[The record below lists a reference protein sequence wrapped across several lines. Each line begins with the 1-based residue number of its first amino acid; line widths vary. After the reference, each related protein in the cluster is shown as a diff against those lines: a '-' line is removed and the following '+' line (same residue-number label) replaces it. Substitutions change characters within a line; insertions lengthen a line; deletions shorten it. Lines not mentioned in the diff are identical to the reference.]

1 MPRDA
6 LLVVSTLTS
15 RTYMIVVL
23 WAVLTLSLL
32 VGPGQLKAQIVTQPD
47 STQPSSR
54 SQVLEQQQPSQIDT
68 IRQSAQPFGHSLFSG
83 GFRTDESSGVNA
95 DYIVDVGDRVA
106 IRIWGAAAFESVQTV
121 DTQGNIFI
129 PEVGPVKLS
138 GVANKHINSTVKKAV
153 SRIYTNDVEVY
164 TNLLTAQMISVY
176 VTGFVSK
183 PGKYSGLSNGSLLNL
198 IDQAGGVN
206 PSSGSFRDI
215 EVVRNG
221 KTIAT
226 VDLYEFIQYGQLPQ
240 LTLKESDAVVVKP
253 LLNTVVV
260 QGEVAK
266 PFRFEFANQNITG
279 SQIIDL
285 ATPNP
290 GATHVAISRIEN
302 GETRSEYVSLHAFSD
317 IVLSNGD
324 IAAFHSDL
332 AARNIIVNIDGT
344 HKGASALTVAQ
355 HATLRQVLDLVEIDP
370 ELSAYERIY
379 IKRKSVAE
387 RQKQAIQESLQRLEA
402 EYLTASSATDN
413 ESKIRAQEA
422 KLISDFVLKVSQIE
436 PNGTLVVASAG
447 EVADIILENDDTI
460 YIPRKT
466 PSILVT
472 GEVRLPRAFLWK
484 RGLSASEYI
493 AMAGGYSNNANRKL
507 VLIVKQDGRIIDA
520 NRTSVDA
527 GDELLV
533 LPKAP
538 TKNLQLAATITD
550 ILYKIAIATS
560 VAFSI

>member
-1 MPRDA
+1 M
-6 LLVVSTLTS
+6 
-15 RTYMIVVL
+15 
-23 WAVLTLSLL
+23 
-32 VGPGQLKAQIVTQPD
+32 
-47 STQPSSR
+47 
-54 SQVLEQQQPSQIDT
+54 
-68 IRQSAQPFGHSLFSG
+68 
-83 GFRTDESSGVNA
+83 
-95 DYIVDVGDRVA
+95 
-106 IRIWGAAAFESVQTV
+106 
-121 DTQGNIFI
+121 
-129 PEVGPVKLS
+129 
-138 GVANKHINSTVKKAV
+138 
-153 SRIYTNDVEVY
+153 
-164 TNLLTAQMISVY
+164 
-176 VTGFVSK
+176 
-183 PGKYSGLSNGSLLNL
+183 
-198 IDQAGGVN
+198 
-206 PSSGSFRDI
+206 
-215 EVVRNG
+215 
-221 KTIAT
+221 
-226 VDLYEFIQYGQLPQ
+226 
-240 LTLKESDAVVVKP
+240 
-253 LLNTVVV
+253 
-260 QGEVAK
+260 
-266 PFRFEFANQNITG
+266 
-279 SQIIDL
+279 
-285 ATPNP
+285 
-290 GATHVAISRIEN
+290 
-302 GETRSEYVSLHAFSD
+302 
-317 IVLSNGD
+317 
-324 IAAFHSDL
+324 
-332 AARNIIVNIDGT
+332 
-344 HKGASALTVAQ
+344 
-355 HATLRQVLDLVEIDP
+355 EIDP

-460 YIPRKT
+460 YIPRKS

-484 RGLSASEYI
+484 RGLSASQYI

-520 NRTSVDA
+520 NSTNVDA

>member
-6 LLVVSTLTS
+6 LLDVGNDYR
-15 RTYMIVVL
+15 RTCTNIVLMVGI
-23 WAVLTLSLL
+23 AVSLL
-32 VGPGQLKAQIVTQPD
+32 VAPGQLMAQIVSQPD

-54 SQVLEQQQPSQIDT
+54 SQVLEQQQPSQVDT
-68 IRQSAQPFGHSLFSG
+68 IRRSAQPFGHSLFSG
-83 GFRTDESSGVNA
+83 GFGSDESSGVNA
-95 DYIVDVGDRVA
+95 DYIVDVGDRIA
-106 IRIWGAAAFESVQTV
+106 IRIWGAAAFDSVQTV

-138 GVANKHINSTVKKAV
+138 GVANKFVNSTVKKAV
-153 SRIYTNDVEVY
+153 SRVYTNDVEVY

-176 VTGFVSK
+176 VTGYVSK

-198 IDQAGGVN
+198 IDQAGGIN

-221 KTIAT
+221 KTVAT
-226 VDLYEFIQYGQLPQ
+226 VDLYEFIQFGRLPQ
-240 LTLKESDAVVVKP
+240 LTLKEADAVVVKP
-253 LLNTVVV
+253 LLNTIVV

-266 PFRFEFANQNITG
+266 PFRFEFSNPSITG
-279 SQIIDL
+279 SQIVDL

-290 GATHVAISRIEN
+290 AATHVAISRIEN
-302 GETRSEYVSLHAFSD
+302 GETRSEYVSLEVFKD

-370 ELSAYERIY
+370 ELSAYERIF

-387 RQKQAIQESLQRLEA
+387 RQKRSIEESLQRLEA

-436 PNGTLVVASAG
+436 PNGTLVVASEG

-460 YIPRKT
+460 YIPRKS
-466 PSILVT
+466 PSVLVT
-472 GEVRLPRAFLWK
+472 GEVRLPRAFLWT

-493 AMAGGYSNNANRKL
+493 GMAGGFSNNANRKL
-507 VLIVKQDGRIIDA
+507 VLVVKQDGRIIDA
-520 NRTSVDA
+520 SSTSVDA

-560 VAFSI
+560 IAFSI

>member
-6 LLVVSTLTS
+6 LLAVGNGNRWIYTF
-15 RTYMIVVL
+15 VVL
-23 WAVLTLSLL
+23 TVGVTLSLL
-32 VGPGQLKAQIVTQPD
+32 VNTGQLMAQIVSQPD
-47 STQPSSR
+47 STQQTSR
-54 SQVLEQQQPSQIDT
+54 SEVLEQQQPGQLDT
-68 IRQSAQPFGHSLFSG
+68 IRRTAQPFGHSLFSG
-83 GFRTDESSGVNA
+83 GFGTDESSGVNA

-106 IRIWGAAAFESVQTV
+106 IRIWGAAAFDSVQTV

-129 PEVGPVKLS
+129 PEVGPIKLS
-138 GVANKHINSTVKKAV
+138 GVANKFVNSTVKKAV
-153 SRIYTNDVEVY
+153 SRVYTNDVEVY

-198 IDQAGGVN
+198 IDQAGGIN

-226 VDLYEFIQYGQLPQ
+226 VDLYEFIQFGRLPQ

-253 LLNTVVV
+253 LLNTIVV

-266 PFRFEFANQNITG
+266 PFRFEFSSQNITG
-279 SQIIDL
+279 TQIIEL
-285 ATPNP
+285 STPNP
-290 GATHVAISRIEN
+290 GATHVAISRIEK
-302 GETRSEYVSLHAFSD
+302 GETRSEYVSLEVFKD

-370 ELSAYERIY
+370 ELSAYKRIY

-387 RQKQAIQESLQRLEA
+387 RQKRSIEESLQRLEA

-460 YIPRKT
+460 YIPRKS
-466 PSILVT
+466 PSVLVT
-472 GEVRLPRAFLWK
+472 GEVRLPRAFLWT
-484 RGLSASEYI
+484 RGLNASEYI
-493 AMAGGYSNNANRKL
+493 AMAGGFSNNANKKL
-507 VLIVKQDGRIIDA
+507 VLVVKQDGRIIDA
-520 NRTSVDA
+520 NSTNVDS

-560 VAFSI
+560 IAFSI